1 MRVALVHD
9 HLIQHGGAERVL
21 SALQA
26 IWPHAPTYTLYFDA
40 KGMAADFGHKDIRTS
55 FLQRMPFGKRL
66 FRYSLPLMAS
76 ATESYDL
83 SEFDVVISSASAFA
97 KGIITHPHTIHIC
110 YCHTPTRYLWSDTAS
125 YVSELRIPKIV
136 KWALPPILSQ
146 LRLWDKAAAER
157 VDLFLANSETVKAR
171 IKKYYGKDST
181 VMHPPV
187 DVERFAISE
196 NPKKYY
202 LAGGRLVSYKRFDLV
217 VDVFTKL
224 GIPLKIFGS
233 GPVEGD
239 LRQRAGANV
248 EFLGRVSDEERA
260 RLYADAVAF
269 INPQEEDFG
278 ITVVESMAA
287 GRPVIAYKKGGAV
300 ETVLEGVTGAFFTEQ
315 TAEALEECI
324 KNFQA
329 DKFEPKAIRA
339 HAEKFSTE
347 RFRKELLA
355 FVEKAYEDRHRRPG
369 AHE

>member
-26 IWPHAPTYTLYFDA
+26 IWPYAPTYTLYYDA
-40 KGMAADFGHKDIRTS
+40 ESMRTDFGHKDIRPS
-55 FLQRMPFGKRL
+55 FLQKMPFGKRL
-66 FRYSLPLMAS
+66 FRYSLPLMPS

-97 KGIITHPHTIHIC
+97 KGVITHPHTVHIC

-125 YVSELRIPKIV
+125 YVSELRVPKIV
-136 KWALPPILSQ
+136 KWVLPSILSH
-146 LRLWDKAAAER
+146 LRLWDRAAAER
-157 VDLFLANSETVKAR
+157 VDYFLANSDTVKAR
-171 IKKYYGKDST
+171 IKKYYGKDSV

-187 DVERFAISE
+187 DVERFQISAS
-196 NPKKYY
+196 PKKYY

-217 VDVFTKL
+217 VDAFTKL
-224 GIPLKIFGS
+224 GLPLKIFGT
-233 GPVEGD
+233 GPVEED
-239 LRQRAGANV
+239 LKKRAGANV
-248 EFLGRVSDEERA
+248 QFLGRVSDEERA

-269 INPQEEDFG
+269 VNPQEEDFG
-278 ITVVESMAA
+278 MTVVESMAT
-287 GRPVIAYKKGGAV
+287 GRPVIAYKKGGAL
-300 ETVLEGVTGAFFTEQ
+300 ETVVEEVTGAFFTEQ
-315 TAEALEECI
+315 TTDALIESI
-324 KNFQA
+324 KNFHA
-329 DKFEPKAIRA
+329 DAYDPQIIRA

-355 FVEKAYEDRHRRPG
+355 FVEQAYENRNRRPG